1 MNPAILFINRQTNLL
16 RSPWR
21 MLVFITLSPQF
32 FLLASAGGQEN
43 RAGLEAN
50 FTILFLLAIFITW
63 TVLLSWFCL
72 RFFEHLNLR
81 SLGFALSDGWRRHIL
96 TGAGIG
102 ALMIISVVGLQI
114 IGGGT
119 RVMPN
124 LVWWGGGAIDYY
136 GLQTTAV
143 EMLAALALLSLSGSF
158 EELIFRGYPFQTLL
172 RGAPAFVPVLLFA
185 LFFGISH
192 WGNPGSTFLSTANT
206 ILAGIWLSVA
216 YLKTRSLWFTSSL
229 HVSWNW
235 IMGAFF
241 GLPVS
246 GFNIPRNPLFT
257 STSENPIWL
266 TGGSYGCEGGAAAT
280 VVIIIAT
287 IFIWHTKR
295 LSPTTATCDKD

>member
-1 MNPAILFINRQTNLL
+1 MNPARLFINPNTSLL

-32 FLLASAGGQEN
+32 FLLASADGQEDG
-43 RAGLEAN
+43 AVFEAS
-50 FTILFLLAIFITW
+50 FSILLLFAIFIAW
-63 TVLLSWFCL
+63 TLLLSWFCL
-72 RFFEHLNLR
+72 RFFEHLNLT
-81 SLGFALSDGWRRHIL
+81 SLGFALSDGWLRHIL
-96 TGAGIG
+96 TGGGIG

-119 RVMPN
+119 RVIPS
-124 LVWWGGGAIDYY
+124 LVWWEGGAINYD
-136 GLQTTAV
+136 GLQTVAIET
-143 EMLAALALLSLSGSF
+143 LAALVLLILSGSF
-158 EELIFRGYPFQTLL
+158 EELIYRGYPFQTLL
-172 RGAPAFVPVLLFA
+172 RGAPAFVPVSLFA

-192 WGNPGSTFLSTANT
+192 LGNPGSTFFSTANT

-235 IMGAFF
+235 MMGAFF

-246 GFNIPRNPLFT
+246 GFRIPRNPLFT
-257 STSENPIWL
+257 SISENPTWL

-280 VVIIIAT
+280 VVLIIAT
-287 IFIWHTKR
+287 ILIWRTKR
-295 LSPTTATCDKD
+295 LSASPATRDQG